1 MKLIFLDFDAV
12 LNSYRYDK
20 QRGCNDGNIDE
31 TRMPILFRIVAQT
44 GGADIVLSTSWRKH
58 WSADPNEIDFIGK
71 EIEALFQKYGLKIL
85 DKTPVSENNDRA
97 QEIRMWLTDHPYVE
111 NFVILDDIRFG
122 WGDLQPHVINTN
134 YRIGRG
140 LEESHME
147 AAIKLLNSSDPNHA

>member
-12 LNSYRYDK
+12 LNSYQYDK

-44 GGADIVLSTSWRKH
+44 GAEIVLSTSWRKH
-58 WSADPNEIDFIGK
+58 WSPNPDENDPVGREID
-71 EIEALFQKYGLKIL
+71 ALFQKYGMNIF
-85 DKTPVSENNDRA
+85 DKTPVSKNNDRA
-97 QEIRMWLTDHPYVE
+97 EEIRAYLAKCPYVQ

-122 WGDLQPHVINTN
+122 WGDLQSHVINTS

-140 LEESHME
+140 LEERHLE
-147 AAIKLLNSSDPNHA
+147 AAVELLNGSDLA